1 VIRNVTSQELSF
13 RVKSWRLFD
22 QMAMMQ
28 QLGVIPHWVKVEVT
42 HSAGVAGLV
51 AKRKYAM
58 GQLVISVLINR
69 SHQEVFDFLSYPA
82 NLSNHTQIL

>member
-1 VIRNVTSQELSF
+1 
-13 RVKSWRLFD
+13 
-22 QMAMMQ
+22 
-28 QLGVIPHWVKVEVT
+28 
-42 HSAGVAGLV
+42 
-51 AKRKYAM
+51 M